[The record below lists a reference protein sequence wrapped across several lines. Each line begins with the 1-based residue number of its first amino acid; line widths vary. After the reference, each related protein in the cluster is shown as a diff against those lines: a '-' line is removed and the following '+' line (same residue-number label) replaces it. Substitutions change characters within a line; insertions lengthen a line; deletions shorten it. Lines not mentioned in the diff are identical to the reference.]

1 MSTQEPNVN
10 VPYGTTG
17 ERLKAF
23 AMNDATR
30 DRATVLAGRY
40 WEISSYALL
49 VIFAAVL
56 RFWHLGNRAMH
67 HDESLHAFFSFGFSE
82 TLDSVFTF
90 NGVTSNN
97 YHHVPFMHGPF
108 QFIGNGFM
116 MWIFGDGDF
125 QARIL
130 AATMGTAMVFMPFL
144 LRRQLGT
151 FGALA
156 AAAFIAFSPTMT
168 YYSRFTRED
177 IYTAFWTL
185 SLVIFMWR
193 YIASGENKFLYLAA
207 GVLAFSFATKETTF
221 MTVGAF
227 LVFLDYMLAV
237 NIADQI
243 RASKPTTGVLAGEW
257 TPLKYGALVA
267 VLLPFAWLIAIVWP
281 FIADSRAKYGLTEL
295 PREGNLLI
303 VLGTLAAP
311 QFAAGI
317 QLALGDTWKLRSGA
331 ADLHVADAE
340 KTVAYVTIFG
350 LISAS
355 LAIGVLWNAKT
366 WLFAAA
372 AFWIPFVLLYTTFF
386 TNPEGFMSGMWG
398 SMDYWISQQ
407 DIARGDQPPYYY
419 FITIP
424 VYEFLPLG
432 ISLAAALY
440 YGIRGDRV
448 RAMIVGAL
456 FLAVVALLI
465 IPPGPEVVKAS
476 LFHVWLPFS
485 LVLLAV
491 MVLPI
496 QMFNRFLLFWLI
508 VTSLSL
514 TVASE
519 KMPWLNVHIA
529 LALAILAGRF
539 VGDIL
544 ERSDLRADL
553 PKLERIAPYG
563 YAAFAAALS
572 VLVFVIVGPFSLAS
586 FGGWALAAVALAAVL
601 WAHNGYSRRTAVQVA
616 VVGAVAAFSVFSLRA
631 GVLASWGHPDS
642 PYVNEPGGL
651 ATRDYGDV
659 PVELLVYTQTSGD
672 IPVLRDKIAEYARV
686 TGLDENVPIV
696 VDAIDGYT
704 WPWAWYLRDYKAVTW
719 ATVTDNYTPPTPRA
733 ILLIGEANAR
743 RLNLGGQYEEG
754 IPYHHRRWFPEEY
767 RGVGGQYSTRDFFGD
782 LVSTSAIGNWADY
795 WVRRTLPAD
804 EPGTSPGIAYFPLGS
819 GVVGPV
825 VPAGPT
831 VRTVGTQLVIGG
843 EGFADGQLRGPTD
856 VTLDAEGNIFV
867 ADTDNHRVLKY
878 NAAGEFQASI
888 SALTTEEIT
897 PNLPGSMVIAPDGTV
912 FIADTWNH
920 KILKLDSDLKKVKE
934 WAQGGQADA
943 GGDPFA
949 LFGPREITLTA
960 DGNLLVADT
969 GNNRIIEYT
978 QDGDFVR
985 QFGSKGSGG
994 GPLEFSEPVGLVTNA
1009 AGDIYVADFWNKRV
1023 VILDKD
1029 LALKSTIAIDSWGSQ
1044 AVTDRPYMALLADGR
1059 LLVTDPANGKI
1070 LAFGADGARIAE
1082 YDVPKDT
1089 DREFARPIG
1098 IASDG
1103 TSVFVVDSSAS
1114 VVRVIPLAEIIP

>member
-1 MSTQEPNVN
+1 MSTKEPNID

-30 DRATVLAGRY
+30 DRVSVLAGRY

-56 RFWHLGNRAMH
+56 RFWQLGDRAMH
-67 HDESLHAFFSFGFSE
+67 HDESLHGFFSFGFTK

-90 NGVTSNN
+90 NGVTPDN
-97 YHHVPFMHGPF
+97 YNHVPFMHGPF

-116 MWIFGDGDF
+116 MWIFGDGDY

-156 AAAFIAFSPTMT
+156 AAAFIAFSPTLT

-185 SLVIFMWR
+185 GLVIFIWR
-193 YIASGENKFLYLAA
+193 YLTSGENKFLYLAA
-207 GVLAFSFATKETTF
+207 GFLAGSFATKETTF
-221 MTVGAF
+221 MTAGAF

-237 NIADQI
+237 HLADQI
-243 RASKPTTGVLAGEW
+243 RAKSLLMP
-257 TPLKYGALVA
+257 PLKYGLLVA
-267 VLLPFAWLIAIVWP
+267 GLMPIAWLIAIAWP
-281 FIADSRAKYGLTEL
+281 FISNWRDKYGLREL
-295 PREGNLLI
+295 PLEGNLLI

-317 QLALGDTWKLRSGA
+317 QLALGDTWKLRAGEA
-331 ADLHVADAE
+331 NLHVADAE
-340 KTVAYVTIFG
+340 KTVAYGMVFG
-350 LISAS
+350 LIGAS
-355 LAIGVLWNAKT
+355 LVIGVLWQAKT

-398 SMDYWISQQ
+398 SMDYWIGQQ
-407 DIARGDQPPYYY
+407 DVARGDQPPYYY

-424 VYEFLPLG
+424 VYEFLPLAIAFG
-432 ISLAAALY
+432 AALY
-440 YGIRGDRV
+440 YGIRGERV
-448 RAMIVGAL
+448 RAMVVSAL
-456 FLAVVALLI
+456 FLAVIALLI
-465 IPPGPEVVKAS
+465 LPAGPEIVKAS

-485 LVLLAV
+485 LVLLTV
-491 MVLPI
+491 LVLPM
-496 QMFNRFLLFWLI
+496 QMFTRFLFFWLI
-508 VTSLSL
+508 VTTLAL

-529 LALAILAGRF
+529 LILAVLAGRF

-544 ERSDLRADL
+544 EKSDLRADL
-553 PKLERIAPYG
+553 PKLERVAPYA

-586 FGGWALAAVALAAVL
+586 FGAWALAVVAAAAVY
-601 WAHNGYSRRTAVQVA
+601 WAYSGYSRRTAVQVA
-616 VVGAVAAFSVFSLRA
+616 LVGAVAAFSVFSLRA

-672 IPVLRDKIAEYARV
+672 IPVLRDKIARYARES
-686 TGLDENVPIV
+686 GLDEKVPIV

-704 WPWAWYLRDYKAVTW
+704 WPWAWYLRDYTAVTW
-719 ATVTDNYTPPTPRA
+719 ATITDNYTPPTPGA
-733 ILLIGEANAR
+733 ILLISKANAPKV
-743 RLNLGGQYEEG
+743 NLGGQYEEG
-754 IPYHHRRWFPEEY
+754 LPYHHRRWFPEEY
-767 RGVGGQYSTRDFFGD
+767 RGVNGAYSTRDFFGD
-782 LVSTSAIGNWADY
+782 LVSSSAISNWVDY
-795 WVRRTLPAD
+795 WVRRTLPAS
-804 EPGTSPGIAYFPLGS
+804 EPGSSEAIAYFPKGS
-819 GVVGPV
+819 GVVPV

-831 VRTVGTQLVIGG
+831 VRTEGTQLVIGG

-856 VTLDAEGNIFV
+856 VALDAAGNIYV
-867 ADTDNHRVLKY
+867 ADTDNQRLLKY
-878 NAAGEFQASI
+878 NAQGEFQASI
-888 SALTTEEIT
+888 SAFTTEDIT
-897 PNLPGSMVIAPDGTV
+897 LNLPGSMTIAPDGTV

-920 KILKLDSDLKKVKE
+920 KILKLDADLKKIDE
-934 WAQGGQADA
+934 WAQGEAVEA
-943 GGDPFA
+943 GGDPFK

-960 DGNLLVADT
+960 AGNLLVADT
-969 GNNRIIEYT
+969 GNHRVIEYT
-978 QDGDFVR
+978 QDGEFVR
-985 QFGSKGSGG
+985 QFGSEGSGG
-994 GPLEFSEPVGLVTNA
+994 GPLEFNEPVGIETNA

-1029 LALKSTIAIDSWGSQ
+1029 LNLKSTIAVDSWGSE
-1044 AVTDRPYMALLADGR
+1044 AVTDRPYMALLDDGR
-1059 LLVTDPANGKI
+1059 LLVTDPEHGQI
-1070 LAFGADGARIAE
+1070 LAFGADGSRIAA
-1082 YDVPKDT
+1082 YDVPTDT
-1089 DREFARPIG
+1089 NRDFARPVG
-1098 IASDG
+1098 ITTDG
-1103 TSVFVVDSSAS
+1103 TSVFVVDSGGS
-1114 VVRVIPLAEIIP
+1114 VVRKIPLAEVVP